1 MLIEVSNGEIIDK
14 LSILKIKT
22 EKLNDST
29 KRTHALAEYEYL
41 HDQIS
46 TINFDIN
53 SSQYKRLVQVNEML
67 WDIEDS
73 IRHKEQKQ
81 LFDEEF
87 IELSRQIY
95 LLNDERFRIK
105 NTINQQTSSTFQE
118 QKSHST
124 CY

>member
-22 EKLNDST
+22 KKLDDST
-29 KRTHALAEYEYL
+29 RRTHALAEYEYL

-53 SSQYKRLVQVNEML
+53 SSEYKRLVQVNEML

-73 IRHKEQKQ
+73 IRHKEQKK